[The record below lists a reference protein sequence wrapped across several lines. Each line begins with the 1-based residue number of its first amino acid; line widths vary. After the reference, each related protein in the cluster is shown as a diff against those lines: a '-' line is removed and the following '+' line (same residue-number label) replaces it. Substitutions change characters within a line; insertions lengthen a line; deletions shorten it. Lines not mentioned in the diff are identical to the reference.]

1 MSGRATRH
9 TKLKTRRALGLIET
23 LAAMGI
29 LVMAVTPLMGM
40 VISAG
45 ASRTSNEYMT
55 VAANLAREGIEVV
68 VAKRN
73 NNWINDAAFDAGM
86 YIGSGATSDYT
97 FGLAFDPST
106 SLWSFVNNPLG
117 GAPSAIT
124 DALAKVYVYTSG
136 ANAGLMAQGTVAV
149 PQPAGTSVTKYSRL
163 VTLDAICWD
172 GSVESI
178 AQSGFDCGAN
188 TKIGV
193 RVTSTVQW
201 PDKGQNHNISAVETI
216 YDWR

>member
-1 MSGRATRH
+1 MRQPKTNNQ
-9 TKLKTRRALGLIET
+9 KPKTRKALGLIET
-23 LAAMGI
+23 LAAMGL
-29 LVMAVTPLMGM
+29 LVMAVTPLMSM

-97 FGLAFDPST
+97 FGLAFDPASST
-106 SLWSFVNNPLG
+106 WSFVNNPSG
-117 GAPSAIT
+117 GAPSMIT
-124 DALAKVYVYTSG
+124 DALANVYMYTSG
-136 ANAGLMAQGTVAV
+136 ANAGLMVQGTVAV
-149 PQPAGTSVTKYSRL
+149 PQPAGTSATKYSRL
-163 VTLDAICWD
+163 VTLDAVCWD
-172 GSVESI
+172 GSIETI
-178 AQSGFDCGAN
+178 ATSNSDCGAN

-193 RVTSTVQW
+193 RITSMVQW

>member
-1 MSGRATRH
+1 M
-9 TKLKTRRALGLIET
+9 GL
-23 LAAMGI
+23 
-29 LVMAVTPLMGM
+29 LVMAITPLMSM
-40 VISAG
+40 VISAS

-55 VAANLAREGIEVV
+55 VAANLAREGVEVV
-68 VAKRN
+68 VAQRN

-106 SLWSFVNNPLG
+106 SLWSFVNNPSG
-117 GAPSAIT
+117 GAPNVIT
-124 DALAKVYVYTSG
+124 DALAKVWIYSSG

-149 PQPAGTSVTKYSRL
+149 PQPAGTTATKYSRL
-163 VTLDAICWD
+163 VTLDAVCWN
-172 GSVESI
+172 GTIETI
-178 AQSGFDCGAN
+178 AQSTSDCGSN

-193 RVTSTVQW
+193 RITSTVQW
-201 PDKGQNHNISAVETI
+201 ADKGQNHNISAVETI